1 MTDEFVTITFD
12 DTDHSKKFLTYESF
26 FNWLDEEKL
35 KWQWVYQ
42 TQTGNNLIGINQVFE
57 SIRQQVVNT
66 QINSQ
71 PISQIS
77 NFVSPCYQASGWLRH
92 SEGVFAKSL
101 ERIRQRHG
109 DNAAA
114 FVFAFSKQQVT
125 LANVSEPSQLAA
137 CLLFALP
144 ELDRPDAI
152 AKRLELERKN
162 YRSGISIQLDKLDE
176 ASSVRDK
183 NFKSHLASARRIA
196 IRQLRRT
203 RKIDKEFRISS
214 DQNSDNA
221 INSIFAVEE
230 TFRKKM
236 ELQAPVQYWK
246 DKAIKHEQNADGAV
260 ERLLY
265 YFPLAAIIFAISFW
279 QASKLLLSAD
289 NIHQSIYVIVAAG
302 LGSLAALIFWIGR
315 LLTKLYLSQHHLMHS
330 LSHENAASE
339 DDKKIILSALF
350 RPTVDGLIKE
360 EGPSDLSLAGFLS
373 RFGIPK

>member
-26 FNWLDEEKL
+26 FNWLDEEKQ
-35 KWQWVYQ
+35 KWQWDYQ
-42 TQTGNNLIGINQVFE
+42 TQTGNNLMGINQVFE

-77 NFVSPCYQASGWLRH
+77 NLVSPCYQASGWLRH
-92 SEGVFAKSL
+92 SEGIFAKSI
-101 ERIRQRHG
+101 ERIRLRHG

-162 YRSGISIQLDKLDE
+162 YRIGISKQLDKLDE

-183 NFKSHLASARRIA
+183 NFKSHLAGARRIA
-196 IRQLRRT
+196 TRQLLRT
-203 RKIDKEFRISS
+203 RNIDKEFRISS
-214 DQNSDNA
+214 DQNSNNA
-221 INSIFAVEE
+221 INSIYAVEE

-236 ELQAPVQYWK
+236 ELQAPVEYWTT
-246 DKAIKHEQNADGAV
+246 KASKHSDNAADAV
-260 ERLLY
+260 WRLKL
-265 YFPLAAIIFAISFW
+265 YFPISIVVLLVCFGLATA
-279 QASKLLLSAD
+279 LLLS
-289 NIHQSIYVIVAAG
+289 
-302 LGSLAALIFWIGR
+302 
-315 LLTKLYLSQHHLMHS
+315 K
-330 LSHENAASE
+330 
-339 DDKKIILSALF
+339 
-350 RPTVDGLIKE
+350 
-360 EGPSDLSLAGFLS
+360 
-373 RFGIPK
+373 